1 MVKLTIF
8 LYYWTSILICTLI
21 RQSYASSGEVMG
33 CGGFVKSSKSNIDL
47 SRINVGLYE
56 KRGKSLRYV
65 SKTQKC
71 VSTFIISGFF

>member
-1 MVKLTIF
+1 
-8 LYYWTSILICTLI
+8 
-21 RQSYASSGEVMG
+21 MG